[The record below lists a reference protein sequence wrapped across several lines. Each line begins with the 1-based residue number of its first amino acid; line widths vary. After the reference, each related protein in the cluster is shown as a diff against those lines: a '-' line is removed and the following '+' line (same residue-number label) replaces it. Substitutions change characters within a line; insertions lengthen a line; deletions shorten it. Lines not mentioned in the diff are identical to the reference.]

1 MAEAGKEQLADLHTA
16 WCAGAK
22 RADLKRSAPRS
33 AAAPPAAAIV
43 ASNERAH
50 APTPGGATAAMQRAP
65 SGAAQ
70 PAGGSPRARGAAAQG
85 PPAPLAA
92 AGSGLS
98 LAAARGGAPPAAPH
112 AQPAAAP
119 SVHREPAAAAQP
131 PPAWPGAAGG
141 AAALDRVVG
150 VALVQGAHKEQ
161 LEASLAALP
170 AANARAITNRV
181 LLHAGPAGLTTAGI
195 IEAANRL
202 GLTGDTPWP
211 LNKNKK
217 SHISAVRA
225 PCPAPASTASLP
237 WHAGA

>member
-1 MAEAGKEQLADLHTA
+1 MAEGGNEQLADLHIA
-16 WCAGAK
+16 WCNGAK

-33 AAAPPAAAIV
+33 AAAPPAAAIS
-43 ASNERAH
+43 ASTERAH
-50 APTPGGATAAMQRAP
+50 APTAGAAAAMPRAP
-65 SGAAQ
+65 SGTAP
-70 PAGGSPRARGAAAQG
+70 PAGGSPRVRTAD
-85 PPAPLAA
+85 
-92 AGSGLS
+92 
-98 LAAARGGAPPAAPH
+98 

-119 SVHREPAAAAQP
+119 SVQREPAAAVQP
-131 PPAWPGAAGG
+131 PPVWPAAAGG

-150 VALVQGAHKEQ
+150 VALAQGARREQ

-202 GLTGDTPWP
+202 GLTGETPWP

-225 PCPAPASTASLP
+225 PCPAPAGTASPCLHMQVP
-237 WHAGA
+237 GTRPVLLRG